1 MPVAVERR
9 GKITLEDDDVFVDDG
24 VYISFRSNV

>member
-9 GKITLEDDDVFVDDG
+9 GKITLEDDDVFDDG